1 MAGGTGSGSVI
12 DLQQVR
18 TVANSLFQGHGSALE
33 KPRES
38 APGLTLEPLG
48 PDALAIAQD
57 ALARVSFQQPDDPH
71 PTLPWA
77 DTVPGAGAVSAKT
90 SPSLIP
96 DLIPDHL
103 NPSMFVAMANT
114 LFPPSFIVG
123 RSAESRPIAEA
134 QPARRIEAARADFPA
149 LQQAVH
155 GKPLV
160 WLDNAAT
167 TQKPRAVVERISRFY
182 YEENSNVHRGA
193 HLLAARATDAYENAR
208 NQVARF
214 IGAASPQEIVFTRGT
229 TDAINLVAA
238 SFGRLRIGPGDEI
251 ILGELEHHSNIVPWQ
266 MLAEQQGARIR
277 VAPVDDNG
285 DLLLEQY
292 GALLN
297 ARTRLVAMS
306 HVSNAIGTVFPIA
319 QVIAMAHHAGARVLI
334 DGAQSVPHMAVN
346 VQLLGCDFYCFSG
359 HKLYGPT
366 GIGVLFGRR
375 ELLDAMPPYQ
385 GGGSMID
392 SVTFEQS
399 VYAPVPA
406 KFEAGTGIL
415 AGAVGLGAAVE
426 YVQQLGLP
434 LIERHEGALMDRTLA
449 GLSALPRIRV
459 IGNPQHRAGAI
470 SFIVDGMDVATVGML
485 LDREGIAV
493 RAGHHCAQPAL
504 AHFGLKATV
513 RPSFALYNTHA
524 DVDTLLAALH
534 RIVGARG

>member
-103 NPSMFVAMANT
+103 NPSLFVAMANA

>member
-114 LFPPSFIVG
+114 LFPPFFIVG